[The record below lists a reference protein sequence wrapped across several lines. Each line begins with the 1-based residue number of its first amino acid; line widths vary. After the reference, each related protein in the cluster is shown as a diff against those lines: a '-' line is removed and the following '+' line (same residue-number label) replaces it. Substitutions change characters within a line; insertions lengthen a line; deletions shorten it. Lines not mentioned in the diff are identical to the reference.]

1 MRFNVSTMRA
11 IVRPAITLLLALA
24 FVLYAHFD
32 QTAFSA
38 IKETAISAIFFYL
51 GMRTAGK

>member
-1 MRFNVSTMRA
+1 MRFNVSVLRA
-11 IVRPAITLLLALA
+11 IVRPAITLLLTLA